1 MSEEIKNEAPAQD
14 PTAIVGG
21 NAGNETSSETKIE
34 VPAEVAPASTPTPSP
49 DPVMPE
55 SDKEL
60 VNPMTGEVIRP
71 AKGKEE
77 TSSSPYKKFK
87 PETYVNPM
95 TGEEEQTTIGS
106 QVIIKKDRGLA
117 YYVGFALLVVL
128 SFAFFFMPGIAIT
141 FAVSRIAAL
150 NTTAAWVFSA
160 ILSFIVWL
168 LFKMKIKGFEKS
180 FHWYLVLCV
189 VCLVAMFAIQF
200 ATDYNVISEVIAL
213 LAGAKG

>member
-1 MSEEIKNEAPAQD
+1 MSEEIKNEVPAQE
-14 PTAIVGG
+14 PTSTT
-21 NAGNETSSETKIE
+21 GNEVKTEAAQPQVETN
-34 VPAEVAPASTPTPSP
+34 STQ
-49 DPVMPE
+49 E
-55 SDKEL
+55 EL
-60 VNPMTGEVIRP
+60 INPMTGEVISPRKP
-71 AKGKEE
+71 KEE
-77 TSSSPYKKFK
+77 TSNSPYKKFK
-87 PETYVNPM
+87 PETFVNPM

-106 QVIIKKDRGLA
+106 QVIVKKDRGLA

-128 SFAFFFMPGIAIT
+128 SMAFFFMPGIAIT

-189 VCLVAMFAIQF
+189 ICLVAMFAIQF
-200 ATDYNVISEVIAL
+200 ITEYNIISDVVAL
-213 LAGAKG
+213 LIGAKA

>member
-1 MSEEIKNEAPAQD
+1 MSEEIKNEVPAQE
-14 PTAIVGG
+14 PTAVT
-21 NAGNETSSETKIE
+21 GNEVKTEAT
-34 VPAEVAPASTPTPSP
+34 AEVKQTIIEP
-49 DPVMPE
+49 DN
-55 SDKEL
+55 DKEI
-60 VNPMTGEVIRP
+60 VNPLTGEVIRP
-71 AKGKEE
+71 AKHKEG
-77 TSSSPYKKFK
+77 SSNSPYKQFK
-87 PETYVNPM
+87 PETFVNPM

-106 QVIIKKDRGLA
+106 QVIVKKDRGLA

-128 SFAFFFMPGIAIT
+128 SMAFFFMPGIAIT

-189 VCLVAMFAIQF
+189 ICLIAMFAIQF
-200 ATDYNVISEVIAL
+200 ITEYNIISEVISL
-213 LAGAKG
+213 LIGAKA

>member
-1 MSEEIKNEAPAQD
+1 MSEEIKNEVPAQE
-14 PTAIVGG
+14 PTSTTGTEVKTEAAQPQV
-21 NAGNETSSETKIE
+21 ETNSAQE
-34 VPAEVAPASTPTPSP
+34 
-49 DPVMPE
+49 
-55 SDKEL
+55 EL
-60 VNPMTGEVIRP
+60 INPMTGEVISPRKP
-71 AKGKEE
+71 KEE
-77 TSSSPYKKFK
+77 TSNSPYKKFK
-87 PETYVNPM
+87 PETFVNPM

-106 QVIIKKDRGLA
+106 QVIVKKDRGLA

-128 SFAFFFMPGIAIT
+128 SMAFFFMPGIAIT

-189 VCLVAMFAIQF
+189 ICLVAMFAIQF
-200 ATDYNVISEVIAL
+200 ITEYNIISDVVAL
-213 LAGAKG
+213 LIGAKA

>member
-1 MSEEIKNEAPAQD
+1 MSEEIKNEAPAQE
-14 PTAIVGG
+14 PTATV
-21 NAGNETSSETKIE
+21 ANETKPEVKSETKVE
-34 VPAEVAPASTPTPSP
+34 VPAEVAPAAAEDPS
-49 DPVMPE
+49 
-55 SDKEL
+55 KEL

-71 AKGKEE
+71 AKPKDDV
-77 TSSSPYKKFK
+77 SNSPYKKFK

-128 SFAFFFMPGIAIT
+128 SFAFFFMPGITIT
-141 FAVSRIAAL
+141 FAVSRIASL

-189 VCLVAMFAIQF
+189 ICLVSMFAIQII
-200 ATDYNVISEVIAL
+200 TEYNIISEVIAL
-213 LAGAKG
+213 LVGAKA

>member
-1 MSEEIKNEAPAQD
+1 MSEEIQNNATTQEPAVS
-14 PTAIVGG
+14 A
-21 NAGNETSSETKIE
+21 NNETTTEVTQTNTETI
-34 VPAEVAPASTPTPSP
+34 P
-49 DPVMPE
+49 

-60 VNPMTGEVIRP
+60 INPMTGEVISAGKP
-71 AKGKEE
+71 KEE
-77 TSSSPYKKFK
+77 KSNSPYKTFK
-87 PETYVNPM
+87 PETFVNPM

-106 QVIIKKDRGLA
+106 QVIVKKDRGLA

-141 FAVSRIAAL
+141 FAVSRIAPL
-150 NTTAAWVFSA
+150 TTSAAWVFSA

-189 VCLVAMFAIQF
+189 ICLVAMFAIQF
-200 ATDYNVISEVIAL
+200 ITEYNIISEVIAL
-213 LAGAKG
+213 LLGAKA

>member
-14 PTAIVGG
+14 PTTIVGS
-21 NAGNETSSETKIE
+21 NVGNEASNETKIE
-34 VPAEVAPASTPTPSP
+34 APAEVTPATEEDSS
-49 DPVMPE
+49 
-55 SDKEL
+55 SQKEL

-71 AKGKEE
+71 AKPKEE
-77 TSSSPYKKFK
+77 VSNSPYKKFK
-87 PETYVNPM
+87 PETFVNPM

-128 SFAFFFMPGIAIT
+128 SFAFFFLPGITIT

-200 ATDYNVISEVIAL
+200 VTDYNVISEVIAL
-213 LAGAKG
+213 LAGAKA